1 MAAYTLTTPT
11 IANGNSGIPH
21 ISGRGLRRRRL
32 SRQDRVRLAADVIAR
47 EAQLD
52 LSIRQAS
59 DLLGVAATKVGAELR
74 ARAAAQEAEKATSL
88 LIEAWEAASALERE
102 QAIRTIGVDV
112 VWDAL
117 ANIVA

>member
-11 IANGNSGIPH
+11 IANGNGGIPH

-52 LSIRQAS
+52 LSIRAICSVLQPP
-59 DLLGVAATKVGAELR
+59 R
-74 ARAAAQEAEKATSL
+74 WAQNCGHAPRRRRPRRPRHS
-88 LIEAWEAASALERE
+88 
-102 QAIRTIGVDV
+102 
-112 VWDAL
+112 
-117 ANIVA
+117 

>member
-11 IANGNSGIPH
+11 IANGNGGIPH

-59 DLLGVAATKVGAELR
+59 DLLNVAATEVGAELR

>member
-11 IANGNSGIPH
+11 IANGNGGIPH

-59 DLLGVAATKVGAELR
+59 DLLNVAATEVGAERCGCRLGR
-74 ARAAAQEAEKATSL
+74 TSQHCCVKPPVRRRKAAHSFSRR
-88 LIEAWEAASALERE
+88 IP
-102 QAIRTIGVDV
+102 
-112 VWDAL
+112 
-117 ANIVA
+117 

>member
-1 MAAYTLTTPT
+1 
-11 IANGNSGIPH
+11 
-21 ISGRGLRRRRL
+21 
-32 SRQDRVRLAADVIAR
+32 
-47 EAQLD
+47 
-52 LSIRQAS
+52 
-59 DLLGVAATKVGAELR
+59 VGAELR